1 MPNAHRKENII
12 AIATI
17 VAIVASLVMRFGVK
31 TTSEFHGLAVDQLPL
46 IAVLVCGGI
55 PLVVGLLLKLFSRQ
69 FRSDLLAGL
78 SIVTAALLGEYLAG
92 AIVVL
97 MLSGGEALEA
107 YAVHRASSV
116 LDALAK
122 RMPTL
127 AHRKQNGNLTDTA
140 LKDVQVGD
148 TLVVFPHEICPVD
161 RTVLEGRGAMDE
173 AYLTGEPYLLSKA
186 PGSQV
191 LSGADQWP
199 ERVHDSDG
207 SSSSGFA
214 LRQDHARNA

>member
-107 YAVHRASSV
+107 YAVRRASSV

-161 RTVLEGRGAMDE
+161 GTVLEGRGAMDE

-191 LSGADQWP
+191 LSGAWNGP
-199 ERVHDSDG
+199 TRSRFGRIE
-207 SSSSGFA
+207 
-214 LRQDHARNA
+214 